1 MATGSTC
8 VQMTGI
14 NQQLCSE
21 EATKERNVQSPPN
34 LSPKQTHSKLN
45 KQRYHS
51 HVTQLGRLSPLLLA
65 LSMPLF
71 VKPTQ
76 TACTHEFTVKSDSS
90 NNVSATAAVECG
102 NFTLSDGVEFLGS
115 RSSYTGY
122 PLMDEASSNFTQ
134 LHDNLLDFEFDPL
147 ESVVS
152 TVVPVFF
159 GLIGLAG
166 LIGNGLVILVV
177 IANQQMRSTTN
188 LLIINLAI
196 SDILFVIFCVPFT
209 ATDYVLPE
217 WPFGNLW
224 CKFVQYMIVVTC
236 HCSVYTLVLMSFDRF
251 LAVVHPVTS
260 MSLRSERNAMLAI
273 IFAWVLILT
282 TAIPVALAHSVRL
295 YYFKGRNYTACV
307 FSTEEEGWNWVA
319 FQISFFLSS
328 YLAPL
333 TLICFLYVGMLARL
347 WRSSPGCKPSAE
359 SRKGKRRVTRMVVI
373 VVFAFVI
380 CWLPIHV
387 ILVLKALNRYP
398 GTPSSIMVQI
408 VSHVLAYTNSCI
420 NPFLYAFLSDNFR
433 KAFRKI
439 VGCIQQPLIVTRQI
453 TKTTRTTGNG
463 PSNVDML

>member
-1 MATGSTC
+1 M
-8 VQMTGI
+8 
-14 NQQLCSE
+14 
-21 EATKERNVQSPPN
+21 
-34 LSPKQTHSKLN
+34 N
-45 KQRYHS
+45 KKFTAMHTT
-51 HVTQLGRLSPLLLA
+51 TQLQLLIPLLLA
-65 LSMPLF
+65 LSMSLF
-71 VKPTQ
+71 IQPTLTVCPNNEL
-76 TACTHEFTVKSDSS
+76 TAKSSS
-90 NNVSATAAVECG
+90 NNKNATTVAACG
-102 NFTLSDGVEFLGS
+102 NFTLNDGVDFLGS
-115 RSSYTGY
+115 HSSFTGY
-122 PLMDEASSNFTQ
+122 PFMDESSSNFTQ
-134 LHDNLLDFEFDPL
+134 LQENLLEFEFDPL
-147 ESVVS
+147 ESVVT

-159 GLIGLAG
+159 GIIGLAG

-260 MSLRSERNAMLAI
+260 MSLRTEHNAMLAI
-273 IFAWVLILT
+273 VCAWVLIVT
-282 TAIPVALAHSVRL
+282 SAIPVALAHSVRL

-307 FSTEEEGWNWVA
+307 FSTEEEGWSLVG
-319 FQISFFLSS
+319 FQISFFMSS

-347 WRSSPGCKPSAE
+347 WRSAPGCKPSAE

-373 VVFAFVI
+373 VVLAFAI

-387 ILVLKALNRYP
+387 ILVLKALDRYP
-398 GTPSSIMVQI
+398 GTPLSVMVQI
-408 VSHVLAYTNSCI
+408 VSHVLAYTSSCV
-420 NPFLYAFLSDNFR
+420 NPILYAFLSDNFR

-439 VGCIQQPLIVTRQI
+439 VVCGHQPLIVTHQI